1 MNKNDLQS
9 IRFVLLELRNKNAY
23 ICSRVDP
30 SDGDQGAC
38 YAHTVDHIDNLIE
51 KIDIELQ
58 KENTREI
65 AQVHSDINE
74 KLFGYFKL

>member
-1 MNKNDLQS
+1 MNKQDLEQIKNKLQELRE
-9 IRFVLLELRNKNAY
+9 IRFQGCMG
-23 ICSRVDP
+23 ITDT
-30 SDGDQGAC
+30 DGDRGAC
-38 YAHTVDHIDNLIE
+38 FTYRLDPIDNLIE

-58 KENTREI
+58 KENVREI